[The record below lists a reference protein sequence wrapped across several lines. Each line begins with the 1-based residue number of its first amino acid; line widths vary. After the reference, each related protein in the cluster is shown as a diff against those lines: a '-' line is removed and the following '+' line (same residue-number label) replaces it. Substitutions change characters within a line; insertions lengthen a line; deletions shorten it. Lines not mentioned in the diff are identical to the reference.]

1 MTPHPIQLHV
11 DDDLSRRRL
20 TVFFRLLLAV
30 PHLVWVALWGVGAL
44 VAALANW
51 VVTLIQGKSPD
62 GLHRFLASYLRY
74 VTHVYAY
81 LSLAANPY
89 PRPDGRPGYP
99 VEVEIA
105 PPARQNRWSVAF
117 RLVLALPALVLG
129 GQLGSN
135 GIDYVSGSRGG
146 GLIQSVAVLGWFA
159 ILARGSMPRGLRDA
173 AVYGIAYGAQLW
185 GYLFLLTD
193 RYPNSDPLRALGEPP
208 AREPAVDLES
218 RDELRRSRLT
228 VFFRALLALP
238 HLVWLALWSILTLF
252 AVIASWVTTLFT
264 GRPPRALWR
273 FLARYLR
280 YQTHVY
286 AYLYLIANPFPGF
299 AGARESYP
307 VEALLAEGGAQNR
320 WKVAFRLPLA
330 IPAIIVEGA
339 YSGVLLIVAVLGW
352 FAALVTGRM
361 PRGLCNAGALALGYG
376 VQLGGYLLLLTDSY
390 PYSGP
395 YVRAQTVPRPSPG
408 TPPLAPAPPESG

>member
-1 MTPHPIQLHV
+1 MNSHPIQLHV

-20 TVFFRLLLAV
+20 TVFFRLLLAL
-30 PHLVWVALWGVGAL
+30 PHLVWVALWGIGAL

-105 PPARQNRWSVAF
+105 PPVRQNRWSVAF

-193 RYPNSDPLRALGEPP
+193 RYPNSDPLRALGELP

-238 HLVWLALWSILTLF
+238 HLVWLALWSILTLS
-252 AVIASWVTTLFT
+252 ALIASWVATLFT

>member
-1 MTPHPIQLHV
+1 MNSHPIQLHV

-20 TVFFRLLLAV
+20 TVFFRLLLAL
-30 PHLVWVALWGVGAL
+30 PHLVWVALWGIGAL
-44 VAALANW
+44 VAALTNW

-105 PPARQNRWSVAF
+105 PPVRQNRWSVAF

-193 RYPNSDPLRALGEPP
+193 RYPNSDPLRALGELP

-252 AVIASWVTTLFT
+252 ALIASWVTTLFT
-264 GRPPRALWR
+264 GRPPRALRR

-307 VEALLAEGGAQNR
+307 VEVLLAEGGAQNR

-361 PRGLCNAGALALGYG
+361 PRGLCSAGALALGYG

>member
-1 MTPHPIQLHV
+1 MKPHPIQLHIG
-11 DDDLSRRRL
+11 DDLQRRRL
-20 TVFFRLLLAV
+20 TVFFRALLVL
-30 PHLVWVALWGVGAL
+30 PHLVWIVLWGIAAL

-51 VVTLIQGKSPD
+51 VITLVQGKSPD
-62 GLHRFLASYLRY
+62 ALHGFLARYVRY

-81 LSLAANPY
+81 LFLAANPY

-99 VEVEIA
+99 VDVEIA

-117 RLVLALPALVLG
+117 RGVLGLPALVLG
-129 GQLGSN
+129 GQLGSS
-135 GIDYVSGSRGG
+135 GIDYVTGSRGG
-146 GLIQSVAVLGWFA
+146 GLVPSVALLGWFA

-173 AVYGIAYGAQLW
+173 AAYGISYGAQLW

-193 RYPNSDPLRALGEPP
+193 RYPDSDPLRALGDLP
-208 AREPAVDLES
+208 AREAAVDL
-218 RDELRRSRLT
+218 DAGGELRRSRLT

-238 HLVWLALWSILTLF
+238 HLVWLALWSIVTLF
-252 AVIASWVTTLFT
+252 AVIASWVATLVG
-264 GRPPRALWR
+264 GRPPRALWG

-299 AGARESYP
+299 AGARDAYP

-320 WKVAFRLPLA
+320 WTVAFRLPLV
-330 IPAIIVEGA
+330 IPAMIVGGA
-339 YSGVLLIVAVLGW
+339 YSGLLLIAAVLGW
-352 FAALVTGRM
+352 FAALATGRM
-361 PRGLCNAGALALGYG
+361 PRGLCNAGALALRYG
-376 VQLGGYLLLLTDSY
+376 VQLGGYLLLLTGSY

-395 YVRAQTVPRPSPG
+395 YVRAQADPRSSLG
-408 TPPLAPAPPESG
+408 TPPPAPAPAESG

>member
-1 MTPHPIQLHV
+1 MNSHPIQLHIG
-11 DDDLSRRRL
+11 DDLNRRRL
-20 TVFFRLLLAV
+20 TVFFRALLAL
-30 PHLVWVALWGVGAL
+30 PHLLWIALWGIVAF

-51 VVTLIQGKSPD
+51 VITLIEGKSPNA
-62 GLHRFLASYLRY
+62 LHSFLASYLRY

-99 VEVEIA
+99 VDVEIA

-117 RLVLALPALVLG
+117 RLVLALPAIVLG
-129 GQLGSN
+129 GQLGAATIEY
-135 GIDYVSGSRGG
+135 GFGARGG
-146 GLIQSVAVLGWFA
+146 GLIQAVAVLGWFA

-193 RYPNSDPLRALGEPP
+193 RYPNSDPLRALGELP

-218 RDELRRSRLT
+218 GGELRRSRLT
-228 VFFRALLALP
+228 VFFRALLTLP
-238 HLVWLALWSILTLF
+238 HLLWLALWGVLALLAAIATWVATLF
-252 AVIASWVTTLFT
+252 A
-264 GRPPRALWR
+264 GRPPRTLWR

-299 AGARESYP
+299 VGARETYP

-330 IPAIIVEGA
+330 IPAIIVASA
-339 YSGVLLIVAVLGW
+339 YSGVLWTVAVLGW
-352 FAALVTGRM
+352 FAALATGRM

-376 VQLGGYLLLLTDSY
+376 LQLGGYLLLLTDSY

-395 YVRAQTVPRPSPG
+395 YVRAQTAPRPSPG
-408 TPPLAPAPPESG
+408 TPLPAPAPAESG